1 VNAQGQIVTASG
13 YQLQPA
19 ITVPANMTGFNVSK
33 DGVVTAVINNQSNA
47 PVQLG
52 NVQLANFI
60 NPAGLQSLGDN
71 LFAETNASGA
81 PQVSAPGSNGIGMIN
96 QNYVESSNVNIT
108 EELINMIQ
116 AQRAYEINSRSIQ
129 TSDQMLQK
137 LTQL

>member
-1 VNAQGQIVTASG
+1 MANG
-13 YQLQPA
+13 YPLQPA
-19 ITVPANMTGFNVSK
+19 ITVPTGTTQLNISK
-33 DGVVTAVINNQSNA
+33 DGIVSAVVNGQTTA

-52 NVQLANFI
+52 NIQLANFI

-71 LFAETNASGA
+71 LYAETNASGTA
-81 PQVSAPGSNGIGMIN
+81 QVSAPGSNGVGQIN
-96 QNYVESSNVNIT
+96 QNFVEASNVNIT
-108 EELINMIQ
+108 EELIGMIQ